1 MAERVFEDEIHKAR
15 VRLFEAGG
23 MELRRIS
30 QNKGEMFPVSP
41 EFATRAV
48 VYNRLANLHAKGATV
63 VPPDCVKV
71 LDAVLEGWND

>member
-1 MAERVFEDEIHKAR
+1 
-15 VRLFEAGG
+15 

-41 EFATRAV
+41 EFATRAA
-48 VYNRLANLHAKGATV
+48 VYNRLADLHAKNATV

-71 LDAVLEGWND
+71 LESILEGWND

>member
-1 MAERVFEDEIHKAR
+1 MGERVFEDEIHKAR

-41 EFATRAV
+41 EFATRAA
-48 VYNRLANLHAKGATV
+48 VYNRLADLHAKNATV

-71 LDAVLEGWND
+71 LESILEGWND